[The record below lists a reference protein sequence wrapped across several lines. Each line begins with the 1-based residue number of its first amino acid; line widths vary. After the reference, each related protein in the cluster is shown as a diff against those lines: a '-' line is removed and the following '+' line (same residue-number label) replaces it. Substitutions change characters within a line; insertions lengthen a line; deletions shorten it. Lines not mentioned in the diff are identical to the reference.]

1 MSNQQG
7 APPRGA
13 PPQAGAYGPGQTVLG
28 GSGYDAVRP
37 ARDAGVPIP
46 PTTVRD
52 GYTDHGGAPVP
63 PPPAYDLSPPYGAPD
78 SPYGGADARFDPA
91 PLAPP
96 IGVPP
101 PPRGRGRARNKGGPS
116 LAVIGVISFVVIG
129 SSVTAVALLTR
140 PSGDE
145 KPAPTVEIPVAPPPA
160 DPGVTASPT
169 DQPTA
174 ATPPPGPAQR
184 ALPRP
189 GQMRPGGRPGR
200 PGNNGPPPNGPNGP
214 YNPRSPPRRPR

>member
-7 APPRGA
+7 SPPRGA
-13 PPQAGAYGPGQTVLG
+13 PPPAGAYGPGQTVLG
-28 GSGYDAVRP
+28 GSGYDAVPP

-52 GYTDHGGAPVP
+52 AHTDHGGAPAY
-63 PPPAYDLSPPYGAPD
+63 PPAPYDIPPPYGAPE
-78 SPYGGADARFDPA
+78 SPYGGGDARFDPA
-91 PLAPP
+91 PLAAP

-101 PPRGRGRARNKGGPS
+101 PPRGRGRARSKGGPS

-129 SSVTAVALLTR
+129 SAVTAVALLTR
-140 PSGDE
+140 PSSGDD
-145 KPAPTVEIPVAPPPA
+145 KPAPTVDVPVAAAPPA
-160 DPGVTASPT
+160 DPGAPPTPT

-174 ATPPPGPAQR
+174 SPPPGSWRR
-184 ALPRP
+184 APTRP
-189 GQMRPGGRPGR
+189 GQTRPGR
-200 PGNNGPPPNGPNGP
+200 PGNNGPAPNGPNGP